1 MMNKKGKL
9 KSEKLTLDCVS
20 PCRLCRKPFELQER
34 PVYLW
39 SSWFLT
45 TRLTKTPF
53 LTSECRY
60 FAQENCQ
67 KSSPTW
73 SNSHFHFTSFSETS
87 TRCRWPW
94 VTHWDSG
101 LNWCLVW
108 IDIERFQCK
117 MRKEA
122 YHLGPGCRNT
132 NIQEIVSSVSY
143 SYCQIRKS
151 HSANSNHTCF
161 LYAWM
166 RGRTRRPGSKPSCS
180 SGRSQISF
188 LSPLL

>member
-1 MMNKKGKL
+1 MKPFSRRNINKINNFAKFEAISLSRNILGLNVYLVWNFSMYFDLITMMMNKKGKL
-9 KSEKLTLDCVS
+9 KSERLTLDCVS

-45 TRLTKTPF
+45 TQLTKTPF

-60 FAQENCQ
+60 FTQENCQ

-108 IDIERFQCK
+108 IDIEGFQCK

-122 YHLGPGCRNT
+122 
-132 NIQEIVSSVSY
+132 
-143 SYCQIRKS
+143 
-151 HSANSNHTCF
+151 
-161 LYAWM
+161 
-166 RGRTRRPGSKPSCS
+166 
-180 SGRSQISF
+180 
-188 LSPLL
+188 